1 MEQEKETKNGKR
13 KIFQKSEL
21 EATWRRYETFFQVG
35 LSNVENREEIGIQKD
50 VSVGYNGLT

>member
-21 EATWRRYETFFQVG
+21 EATWQRSETFFQVG
-35 LSNVENREEIGIQKD
+35 FS
-50 VSVGYNGLT
+50 T